1 MKNCKFDGLI
11 DDYLLGKLNEK
22 KREKFEEHYFNCEQC
37 FQKAVARDELIAV
50 IKNKGHVIFADER
63 SREERKEAFFVEKIF
78 AFLTPKQWAYAA
90 VSMVVLLFLCLLAV
104 PIFEKTAPPQFF
116 LDGEDIAR
124 GVSICLISPVIDIE
138 SVPSQF
144 KWVKLENDYEYK
156 IYIYNDELLWSSS
169 TKENA
174 ISLPEEVKEEIK
186 NEMKAN
192 QKYSWQVKAFS
203 PEGTLIAV
211 SPRVQFTISAK

>member
-1 MKNCKFDGLI
+1 MKNCKFNGLI

-50 IKNKGHVIFADER
+50 IKNKGHVIFADEG
-63 SREERKEAFFVEKIF
+63 SREERKETFFVEKIF

-104 PIFEKTAPPQFF
+104 PLFEKTAPPQFF

-124 GVSICLISPVIDIE
+124 GVSISLISPVIDIE
-138 SVPSQF
+138 NVPSQF
-144 KWVKLENDYEYK
+144 KWVKLDKAYEYR
-156 IYIYNDELLWSSS
+156 IYIYNNELLWSTS

-174 ISLPEEVKEEIK
+174 IFLPEEVKNK
-186 NEMKAN
+186 MKAN

>member
-1 MKNCKFDGLI
+1 MKNCKFNGLI

-22 KREKFEEHYFNCEQC
+22 KIEKFEEHYFNCEQC

-50 IKNKGHVIFADER
+50 IKNKGHVIFADEG
-63 SREERKEAFFVEKIF
+63 SREERKETFFVEKIF
-78 AFLTPKQWAYAA
+78 AFLTPKQWAYAT
-90 VSMVVLLFLCLLAV
+90 VSMVALLFLCLLAV
-104 PIFEKTAPPQFF
+104 PLFEKTAPPQFF

-124 GVSICLISPVIDIE
+124 GVSISLISPVIDIE
-138 SVPSQF
+138 NVPSQF
-144 KWVKLENDYEYK
+144 KWVKLNNDYEYR
-156 IYIYNDELLWSSS
+156 IYIYNDELLWSTS
-169 TKENA
+169 TEENA
-174 ISLPEEVKEEIK
+174 ISLPEEVKNK
-186 NEMKAN
+186 MKAN

>member
-1 MKNCKFDGLI
+1 MKNCKFNGLI

-37 FQKAVARDELIAV
+37 FQEAVARDELIAV
-50 IKNKGHVIFADER
+50 IKNKGHVIFADEG
-63 SREERKEAFFVEKIF
+63 SREERKETFFVEKIF

-90 VSMVVLLFLCLLAV
+90 VSMGVLLFLCLLAV
-104 PIFEKTAPPQFF
+104 PLFEKTAPPQFF

-124 GVSICLISPVIDIE
+124 GVSISLISPVIDIE
-138 SVPSQF
+138 NVPSQF
-144 KWVKLENDYEYK
+144 KWVKLDKDYKYR
-156 IYIYNDELLWSSS
+156 IYIYNDELLWSTS
-169 TKENA
+169 TEENV
-174 ISLPEEVKEEIK
+174 ISLPEEVKNK
-186 NEMKAN
+186 MKAN